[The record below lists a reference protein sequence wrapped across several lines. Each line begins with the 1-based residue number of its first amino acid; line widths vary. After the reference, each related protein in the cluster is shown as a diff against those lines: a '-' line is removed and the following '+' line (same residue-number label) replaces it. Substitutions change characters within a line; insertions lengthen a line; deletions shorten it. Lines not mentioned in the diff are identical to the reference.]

1 MSSTPS
7 SVTVDSDEPDSG
19 NHSGAAILRRVL
31 VRNRGP
37 LAIGTVLV
45 CLHQLTETAVP
56 ISIGVIIDRA
66 VETSDTTA
74 LIVSI
79 VGLAALFLVLTAA
92 WRFGA
97 RFIVTAMQ
105 QEAHRLR
112 LEVAHRVL
120 DPRGVRTDLRSGE
133 LLTVSTSDAE
143 QTSWIADIVPRA
155 AAALTAAVASAV
167 ALVWIDLWLGLAVL
181 IGTPVILGLLQLA
194 APLITSRATGQQ
206 ASIARASAMATD
218 LVSGLRPLRGIGGE
232 KTASARYRTVSRQA
246 LASTIGTAKA
256 TGIYTGVAATVSALL
271 AVGVAGFAGYFAL
284 QGRITV
290 GELITV
296 VGLAQFI
303 IEPLGLLAS
312 IPGYFAVAR
321 ASSDRLALVLDAEPL
336 RGAGS
341 QTELEGTDLTLDGVE
356 YKSLKGIDLHLPA
369 GELLGVVA
377 YQPQDADALVAVL
390 SGQLAQDAYRGVVR
404 VGGIS
409 LSDMDLRLAR
419 RTVLVEP
426 HITDLFSGSLASN
439 VTAGA
444 GDGAALD
451 IQSALVASAAADVVD
466 AHPDGLDLEVTDR
479 GASLSGGQRQRVAL
493 ARALVA
499 QAPVMVL
506 HDPTTAVDAVTE
518 ASIAEGIA
526 QLRHEGAGG
535 IHTTVLITSSP
546 ALLAVTDRVIVLN
559 DGVIASIGT
568 HSELSRGDA
577 NYRGAVLR

>member
-321 ASSDRLALVLDAEPL
+321 ASSDRLALV
-336 RGAGS
+336 
-341 QTELEGTDLTLDGVE
+341 
-356 YKSLKGIDLHLPA
+356 
-369 GELLGVVA
+369 
-377 YQPQDADALVAVL
+377 
-390 SGQLAQDAYRGVVR
+390 
-404 VGGIS
+404 
-409 LSDMDLRLAR
+409 
-419 RTVLVEP
+419 
-426 HITDLFSGSLASN
+426 
-439 VTAGA
+439 
-444 GDGAALD
+444 
-451 IQSALVASAAADVVD
+451 
-466 AHPDGLDLEVTDR
+466 
-479 GASLSGGQRQRVAL
+479 
-493 ARALVA
+493 
-499 QAPVMVL
+499 
-506 HDPTTAVDAVTE
+506 
-518 ASIAEGIA
+518 
-526 QLRHEGAGG
+526 
-535 IHTTVLITSSP
+535 
-546 ALLAVTDRVIVLN
+546 
-559 DGVIASIGT
+559 
-568 HSELSRGDA
+568 
-577 NYRGAVLR
+577 